1 MQKVKLTEMAAEK
14 ELDVA
19 TDRKKKCKEVLH
31 MSSERLKNGTTW
43 RHSPVHSSI
52 AFTHCH

>member
-31 MSSERLKNGTTW
+31 MS
-43 RHSPVHSSI
+43 
-52 AFTHCH
+52 